1 MPLPAATLHYPH
13 DRVLLNR
20 TRLAYVHL
28 RNLLTDAK
36 RDRAAKIYGFVSVW
50 LPEELLLLYMQEGE
64 VVNATAT
71 VDGLT
76 FRSLSIAEGIAMVPS
91 AAEFGEICFYEA
103 DDEQLATMYW
113 SQVLEP
119 VAWPAE
125 LNVHDPSAV
134 FGFLVATMHD
144 GVVEVRAE
152 NGGVSYGIVRNGTI
166 ARGFFAD
173 DGVANA
179 GAEARLT
186 ALLAGGRLAERKK
199 TRLWPLPPPLP
210 VQAPPSMIQAYRDL
224 MAAIVKRLVDGGIDG
239 APSVC
244 EHARMMLVDRHPCLE
259 RFSLTH
265 PHPRDPVT
273 ETPALSAAIGAWIG
287 ELLWTV
293 VPADGTTPEQLI
305 AELARDRRHMFQSAG
320 LFDALP
326 WKVEW

>member
-13 DRVLLNR
+13 DRVLLSR

-36 RDRAAKIYGFVSVW
+36 RDRAAKVYGYVAVW

-71 VDGLT
+71 LDGLR
-76 FRSLSIAEGIAMVPS
+76 FRSLSIAEAIAMVPS
-91 AAEFGEICFYEA
+91 AAEFGEICFHEA

-113 SQVLEP
+113 SQVLDP

-125 LNVHDPSAV
+125 LNVHDAAAV
-134 FGFLVATMHD
+134 LGFLSATMHD
-144 GVVEVRAE
+144 GVVEVHAE
-152 NGGVSYGIVRNGTI
+152 DGGVHYGVVRAGGI
-166 ARGFFAD
+166 ARGYFAD
-173 DGVANA
+173 PGPAA
-179 GAEARLT
+179 AEARLV
-186 ALLAGGRLAERKK
+186 ALLAGGRIAARKT
-199 TRLWPLPPPLP
+199 TRLWPVPPPLP
-210 VQAPPSMIQAYRDL
+210 VQAPPAMIQAYRDL
-224 MAAIVKRLVDGGIDG
+224 MAAVVKRLADGGVDG
-239 APSVC
+239 APSLA
-244 EHARMMLVDRHPCLE
+244 EHARQLLVDRHPCLD

-273 ETPALSAAIGAWIG
+273 ETPALSSAIGAWIG
-287 ELLWTV
+287 ELLWAV
-293 VPADGTTPEQLI
+293 APADGTTPERLVG
-305 AELARDRRHMFQSAG
+305 ELARDRRHMFQSAG

>member
-13 DRVLLNR
+13 DRVLLSR

-36 RDRAAKIYGFVSVW
+36 RDRAARVYGYVAVW

-71 VDGLT
+71 LDGLQ
-76 FRSLSIAEGIAMVPS
+76 FRALSIAEAVAMVPA

-125 LNVHDPSAV
+125 LSVHEPQAV
-134 FGFLVATMHD
+134 FAFLDATMHD

-152 NGGVSYGIVRNGTI
+152 GGGVHYGIVRNGGVT
-166 ARGFFAD
+166 RGFFAD
-173 DGVANA
+173 MDAAGETNPVERLSGV
-179 GAEARLT
+179 LT
-186 ALLAGGRLAERKK
+186 GGRADRRRV
-199 TRLWPLPPPLP
+199 RLWPVPPPLP
-210 VQAPPSMIQAYRDL
+210 VQAPPAMIQAYRDL
-224 MAAIVKRLVDGGIDG
+224 MAAIVKRLVDGGVAG
-239 APSVC
+239 ASTVA
-244 EHARMMLVDRHPCLE
+244 EHARKMLVERHPALE

-273 ETPALSAAIGAWIG
+273 ETPALSEAIGAWIG
-287 ELLWTV
+287 EVLWTV
-293 VPADGTTPEQLI
+293 VPEDGTTPERLI
-305 AELARDRRHMFQSAG
+305 GDLTRERRHVFQSAG
-320 LFDALP
+320 LFEALP
-326 WKVEW
+326 WRVEW

>member
-13 DRVLLNR
+13 YRVLLSR

-36 RDRAAKIYGFVSVW
+36 RDRAAKVYGFVAVW
-50 LPEELLLLYMQEGE
+50 LPEELLLLYLQEGE

-71 VDGLT
+71 LDGVQ
-76 FRSLSIAEGIAMVPS
+76 FRPLSIAEAVAMVPS

-119 VAWPAE
+119 AAWPSE
-125 LNVHDPSAV
+125 LNVHDAAAV
-134 FGFLVATMHD
+134 YAFLNATMHD

-152 NGGVSYGIVRNGTI
+152 DGGVNYGVVRNGNI
-166 ARGFFAD
+166 VRGFFAD
-173 DGVANA
+173 A
-179 GAEARLT
+179 GLATAEARLT
-186 ALLAGGRLAERKK
+186 ALLAGGRIAERKK
-199 TRLWPLPPPLP
+199 TRLWSVPQPLP
-210 VQAPPSMIQAYRDL
+210 VQAPPAMIQAYRDL
-224 MAAIVKRLVDGGIDG
+224 MASIVKRLVDGGIAG
-239 APSVC
+239 APSVA
-244 EHARMMLVDRHPCLE
+244 EHARNMLLDRHPCLE
-259 RFSLTH
+259 FFSLTH

-273 ETPALSAAIGAWIG
+273 ETPALSRAMGAWIG

-293 VPADGTTPEQLI
+293 VPQDGTTPEQLI
-305 AELARDRRHMFQSAG
+305 SELARERRHMFQSAG

>member
-13 DRVLLNR
+13 DRVLLSR

-36 RDRAAKIYGFVSVW
+36 RDRAAKVYGFVAVW
-50 LPEELLLLYMQEGE
+50 LPEELLLLFMQEGE

-71 VDGLT
+71 LDGSQ
-76 FRSLSIAEGIAMVPS
+76 FRSLSIAEAIAMVPS

-125 LNVHDPSAV
+125 LNVHDAAGV
-134 FGFLVATMHD
+134 FAFLDATMHD
-144 GVVEVRAE
+144 GVVEVHAH
-152 NGGVSYGIVRNGTI
+152 NGGVNYGIIRNGSV
-166 ARGFFAD
+166 ARGFFTEFSAD
-173 DGVANA
+173 DPDGQLAVLMAGVRPAD
-179 GAEARLT
+179 
-186 ALLAGGRLAERKK
+186 RKCI
-199 TRLWPLPPPLP
+199 RLWPVPPPLP

-224 MAAIVKRLVDGGIDG
+224 TAAIVRRLVESGVEG
-239 APSVC
+239 APAVA
-244 EHARMMLVDRHPCLE
+244 EHARMTLVDRHPCLD

-273 ETPALSAAIGAWIG
+273 DAPALSAAIGAWIG
-287 ELLWTV
+287 ELLWTAS
-293 VPADGTTPEQLI
+293 PPDGTTPEQLI
-305 AELARDRRHMFQSAG
+305 GELARERRHMFQSAG

-326 WKVEW
+326 WKIEW